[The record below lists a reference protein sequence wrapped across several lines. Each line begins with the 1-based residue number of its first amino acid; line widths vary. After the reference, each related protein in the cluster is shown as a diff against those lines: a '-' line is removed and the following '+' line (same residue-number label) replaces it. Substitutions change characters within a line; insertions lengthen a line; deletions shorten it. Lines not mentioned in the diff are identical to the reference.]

1 MMVSGRKTMLGV
13 MVSLHIKMEILMKD
27 NGLTVRRVGKG
38 NF

>member
-13 MVSLHIKMEILMKD
+13 KVSLHIKMEILMKD
-27 NGLTVRRVGKG
+27 NGLMVRRLGKG